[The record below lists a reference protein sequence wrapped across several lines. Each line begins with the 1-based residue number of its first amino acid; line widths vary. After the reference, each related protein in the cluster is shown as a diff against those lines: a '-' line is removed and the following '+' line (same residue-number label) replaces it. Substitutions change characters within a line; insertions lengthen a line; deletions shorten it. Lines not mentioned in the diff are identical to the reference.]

1 MKKLSIYMVLLL
13 STMMYA
19 NCNDPKND
27 FDGVYCSTKVYLR
40 ADGVL
45 NDLYDELNRLL
56 NEEEKEILKQ
66 SQHAWMDRRN
76 DRCSINTSQGFFIN
90 MECATATTRNRT
102 KFFMARVA
110 ECESS
115 EGCNKDNLA
124 KILD

>member
-1 MKKLSIYMVLLL
+1 MKKLLIYIVLL
-13 STMMYA
+13 STIMYA
-19 NCNDPKND
+19 DCSDPKND

-40 ADGVL
+40 SDGVL

-56 NEEEKEILKQ
+56 TEEEKEILKE

-102 KFFMARVA
+102 RFFMARID
-110 ECESS
+110 ECKSS
-115 EGCNKDNLA
+115 KGCNRDNLA